1 MSRANQDLMRQKR
14 LAALQSLATTS
25 SLGSDAIRNIAPLQH
40 GPTPYFASQA
50 DSPSSGSVKPVSS
63 SSRPASHSSKIHT
76 LSSSSS
82 YSKPAS
88 HSSKTL
94 SPSYSKPASH
104 SSKIHTLSSSSSY
117 SKPASHSSKT
127 LSPSY
132 SSPAPHS
139 SNIHT
144 LSGTFSGGGTKVAPN
159 SSSRTQVISETQL
172 YVNLPSMSISSEQLV
187 EFVRLQFGV
196 EVTVS
201 HMNTKAQTGGGSKNF
216 CFLECKNKEDMDYL
230 LTEMHDSVIGDWD
243 CPIQVYS
250 KKDRD

>member
-1 MSRANQDLMRQKR
+1 MILVILSFNPGRMSRANQDLMRQKR

-117 SKPASHSSKT
+117 SKPASHSLKP
-127 LSPSY
+127 SP
-132 SSPAPHS
+132 P
-139 SNIHT
+139 
-144 LSGTFSGGGTKVAPN
+144 L
-159 SSSRTQVISETQL
+159 TQ
-172 YVNLPSMSISSEQLV
+172 
-187 EFVRLQFGV
+187 
-196 EVTVS
+196 
-201 HMNTKAQTGGGSKNF
+201 AQ
-216 CFLECKNKEDMDYL
+216 L
-230 LTEMHDSVIGDWD
+230 LTHPTSTPFLGPSPEEE
-243 CPIQVYS
+243 P
-250 KKDRD
+250 K